1 MHSFS
6 NLISYVVNFNK
17 DSITQTENDIV
28 KKLETCASTPLV
40 LGLQTLQYQIAIV
53 AIGMFSVFDAYLQKT
68 LKCENGFQTARKNL
82 LDNNQNDL
90 VYRFDIITSA
100 INVLK
105 HGKGRSYEYLLSI
118 KKDLPFKIKLPN
130 DSHFHEGDVSEIDT
144 LIQID
149 LTFLSECE
157 EVIKETCKV
166 LQIQY

>member
-1 MHSFS
+1 
-6 NLISYVVNFNK
+6 
-17 DSITQTENDIV
+17 
-28 KKLETCASTPLV
+28 
-40 LGLQTLQYQIAIV
+40 
-53 AIGMFSVFDAYLQKT
+53 MFSVFDAYLQKT

-90 VYRFDIITSA
+90 VSRFDIITSA

-130 DSHFHEGDVSEIDT
+130 DSFFHEGDVSEIDT

-149 LTFLSECE
+149 LTFLSVCE

-166 LQIQY
+166 LQIHD